1 MNRQKSIKVRLTES
15 EYELLKKQANGQ
27 PMASY
32 MRSVCL
38 GNSQTPS
45 KNTPKIHPQLLRQ
58 LAGIGNNTNQVAR
71 QINYRIASGGELNS
85 TDVVELERHFG
96 EILEVGHWHNDMP
109 CSYQCFFISKCD
121 VFPSLHRSDR
131 WTDSDHS
138 DNCCDNN
145 RTLLLCCCF

>member
-45 KNTPKIHPQLLRQ
+45 KNTPNIHPQLLRQ

-85 TDVVELERHFG
+85 TDVVELERYFG
-96 EILEVGHWHNDMP
+96 EILEQLIAIRQQYSQVGNEHVNP
-109 CSYQCFFISKCD
+109 
-121 VFPSLHRSDR
+121 
-131 WTDSDHS
+131 
-138 DNCCDNN
+138 
-145 RTLLLCCCF
+145 TLNTFRGG